1 MRRIYSI
8 HGWLFVLHRVTGIAL
23 LVYLIAH
30 ILTISTAMI
39 AGPRAFTSVMATLAR
54 PAFAAVELAI
64 VGCVAFHGL
73 NGIRIIA
80 VERGWLKSGGTAFA
94 GATIATTLAVWL
106 AAAALVV
113 AR

>member
-54 PAFAAVELAI
+54 
-64 VGCVAFHGL
+64 
-73 NGIRIIA
+73 
-80 VERGWLKSGGTAFA
+80 RG
-94 GATIATTLAVWL
+94 
-106 AAAALVV
+106 
-113 AR
+113 

>member
-1 MRRIYSI
+1 MWRIYSI
-8 HGWLFVLHRVTGIAL
+8 HGWLFILHRITGIAL

-39 AGPRAFTSVMATLAR
+39 AGPQAFSSLMMTLAQ
-54 PAFAAVELAI
+54 PGFEGVELAI

-80 VERGWLKSGGTAFA
+80 VERGWLKSGGTSFA
-94 GATIATTLAVWL
+94 GATIATTLAAWM
-106 AAAALVV
+106 AAALLVI